1 MTETT
6 QTNRFALF
14 FFLYFIGVSFGMA
27 YLPGLASLSDG
38 AFMLLCQTAGFL
50 PPVILYFVYT
60 KKSVR
65 QTLRLNPLGWKN
77 ILLIVS
83 FAFAIQPIMSFLSFL
98 MGLFFPNPVE
108 ESVEGI
114 LSSGFAMSFLAVAV
128 IPAIL
133 EEISVRGV
141 LLSGYKFLG
150 TWKAS
155 FAAALLFGLMH
166 LSPQQLPYA
175 FCVGFIFCFL
185 VERTNSIFASIL
197 PHLIINATTVVSL
210 FTDPAAATATAAVEI
225 SNSEILVSL
234 GLMSLLSIPWLLF
247 LLHLFLK
254 VNPTDPELPLMNA
267 DTGML
272 YRERFFTPCIWIIL
286 IIYLLFA
293 ILPYLYA

>member
-27 YLPGLASLSDG
+27 YLPLSSLSDG
-38 AFMLLCQTAGFL
+38 AYMLLCQTVGFL
-50 PPVILYFVYT
+50 PPVIFYFIYT
-60 KKSVR
+60 KKPVS

-77 ILLIVS
+77 AILIIS

-108 ESVEGI
+108 ESVSGI
-114 LSSGFAMSFLAVAV
+114 LSSGFVLSFLAVA
-128 IPAIL
+128 IMPAIL

-141 LLSGYKFLG
+141 LLSGYQFLG

-166 LSPQQLPYA
+166 LSPQQFPYA

-197 PHLIINATTVVSL
+197 PHLIINGTTVFSL
-210 FTDPAAATATAAVEI
+210 FTDPNAVTTAAEV

-247 LLHLFLK
+247 LLYLFLK
-254 VNPTDPELPLMNA
+254 VNPQDPEIPLTNA
-267 DTGML
+267 DTGMP

-286 IIYLLFA
+286 IIYILFA
-293 ILPYLYA
+293 VLPYLNA

>member
-1 MTETT
+1 MTETM

-27 YLPGLASLSDG
+27 YLPAMASLSDG
-38 AFMLLCQTAGFL
+38 MFMLLCQTVCIL
-50 PPVILYFVYT
+50 PPIIGYFIYT
-60 KKSVR
+60 KKPVR

-77 ILLIVS
+77 VILIIS

-108 ESVEGI
+108 ESMEGI
-114 LSSGFAMSFLAVAV
+114 LASGFGLSFLAVAIV
-128 IPAIL
+128 PALL

-166 LSPQQLPYA
+166 LNPQQLPYA

-197 PHLIINATTVVSL
+197 PHLIINGTTVFSL
-210 FTDPAAATATAAVEI
+210 FSEPAAATAAVEM
-225 SNSEILVSL
+225 SNSQILVSL

-247 LLHLFLK
+247 LLFLFLK
-254 VNPTDPELPLMNA
+254 VNPQEPELPLMDA
-267 DTGML
+267 DTGKP
-272 YRERFFTPCIWIIL
+272 YRERFFTPCIWIIM
-286 IIYLLFA
+286 IIYVLFG
-293 ILPYLYA
+293 ILPYLHA